1 MIRFNTI
8 NEAFVYSDD
17 YKNTIKPVSN
27 VRVDSGKTKLLTDL
41 VTPKLGNNSIYKA
54 KLITTSTCSKQQNS
68 LGVASQLSSVTV
80 PRYDPAYFNI

>member
-8 NEAFVYSDD
+8 NEALGYSDD

-41 VTPKLGNNSIYKA
+41 VTPKLGNNSNYKA